1 LKVLNKQKLEK
12 EIKSRFSKLLGEG
25 PESLTEANFG
35 QVLEDVFNNNEF
47 ALNVKGKRNVSIL
60 IADLRGFTYIAEK
73 AGLEKIIRLLNEF
86 FGFIVEIIN
95 RHGGVVDKFMG
106 DSIIAF
112 FECESDVQ
120 GSVLNVLRC
129 AIEMQIAMDQVNDKG
144 RELGLDNLFMGI
156 GINTGEVVAS
166 VLGSDI
172 YREYTVIGANVNIA
186 SRIEAYTLRG

>member
-1 LKVLNKQKLEK
+1 
-12 EIKSRFSKLLGEG
+12 
-25 PESLTEANFG
+25 
-35 QVLEDVFNNNEF
+35 
-47 ALNVKGKRNVSIL
+47 
-60 IADLRGFTYIAEK
+60 
-73 AGLEKIIRLLNEF
+73 
-86 FGFIVEIIN
+86 
-95 RHGGVVDKFMG
+95 MG

-144 RELGLDNLFMGI
+144 RELGLDNLFMGF

-172 YREYTVIGANVNIA
+172 YR
-186 SRIEAYTLRG
+186 